1 VSYFSDNYA
10 RIAYP
15 KTVAGEPNSG
25 LRKAQLG
32 AMHSVAS
39 HFTNNTVPALVVM
52 PTGSGK
58 SAVLTTVPYL
68 LGATRALVIT
78 PSRLVREQIAEDI
91 EGLETLKR
99 LGVLPQAVEPPATLE
114 LTGRITGAAEWE
126 GLRQYD
132 VVVAAPPSVSPAY
145 DDIPMPPADLFDLLL
160 IDEAHHEQ
168 ADTWQ
173 ALLDAFKSA
182 KRVLLTATPYRRDG
196 RELKAKLAYVYHV
209 AAAFEDKIFGRVK
222 FSAVQPQVPGTED
235 VVIAKEAE
243 RVFKEDKAKGLRHY
257 VMVRTDMKTRA
268 RGLEDLYKKET
279 RLRLQAIN
287 SSHGLR
293 HIRSTIKKLKD
304 GGLDGVICVDMMGEG
319 FDFPNLKI
327 AAIHS
332 PHRSLA
338 VTLQFI
344 GRFARTN
351 ASDVG
356 EATFVAVPQEV
367 GGELSQLYR
376 QGAVWQD
383 IITDIHGGKIAA
395 EQENREIID
404 SFEEPLV
411 DDLKAQEV
419 PLGALTPYHHVK
431 VFRVIDPVDIHTPIT
446 LRSPLEVVHHRVTPN
461 FEAAVI
467 VAYEQ
472 TRPDWTDL
480 SLFREH
486 KFELFVVYYH
496 PASKLLFINASR
508 RGAALYQHVA
518 RQYTNGR
525 HYNLSLERINGVLR
539 ELDHHEFFSIGMKNR
554 SPNPN
559 NESYRISAGPSPT
572 GAIDETVGRLNHR
585 GHVFGKGNHNGKDVT
600 IGYSSASKVWSN
612 TESGIPDLI
621 KWCASLAKRIM
632 SDSPLPKIAGLDLL
646 PCGKE
651 ISVFPATS
659 AVIAVDWHPEVYRKH
674 LTVLR
679 TDGDGGDIS
688 TEITALDLRIDRS
701 ATDANSVRVVI
712 DWGGWEYPIS
722 FSLTGCPQF
731 TSPDPAKPEPKLKRG
746 FSREPLLD
754 FLNDHPLNFY
764 LSDFSRVSGVEH
776 FDSDLKHDPFDRE
789 QIVVIDWA
797 AAGVVIT
804 EECGPN
810 SIQEHLKTYL
820 LTPEH
825 EVVLHDHGSGEIA
838 DFVTVGIVRDTV
850 VAKLYHVKGAGGNN
864 KSNRVGDVYEV
875 CGQVVKSLIWLRN
888 GQTLMEKIKL
898 RRKAGS
904 TWVKGDDVHFEHLF
918 QRGIEELGFE
928 FHIGLVQPGISK
940 SIIEPKLGEVIA
952 AARTHIRSCA
962 AASIIVCGSA

>member
-1 VSYFSDNYA
+1 MSHFSDNYA
-10 RIAYP
+10 RLAYP
-15 KTVAGEPNSG
+15 KEMTGSPNSG

-32 AMHSVAS
+32 AMHSIAS

-68 LGATRALVIT
+68 LEANRALVIT

-99 LGVLPQAVEPPATLE
+99 LGVLPHDVEPPKTLE
-114 LTGRITGAAEWE
+114 LTERITSAAEWE
-126 GLRQYD
+126 DLRQHD

-145 DDIPMPPADLFDLLL
+145 ADIPVPPADLFDLLL

-173 ALLDAFKSA
+173 ALLNAFKSA
-182 KRVLLTATPYRRDG
+182 KRVLFTATPYRRDG

-209 AAAFEDKIFGRVK
+209 AAAFEDRIFGKVK
-222 FSAVQPQVPGTED
+222 FSAVQPQVTGTED
-235 VVIAKEAE
+235 TAIAKEVE
-243 RVFKEDKAKGLRHY
+243 RIFKDDKAKGLRHY
-257 VMVRTDMKTRA
+257 VMVRTDMKKRA
-268 RGLEDLYKKET
+268 SELAKLYEKET
-279 RLRLQAIN
+279 TLRLQSIN
-287 SSHGLR
+287 SGHGLK
-293 HIRSTIKKLKD
+293 HIRSAIKKLRE
-304 GGLDGVICVDMMGEG
+304 GELDGVICVDMMGEG

-351 ASDVG
+351 APDVG
-356 EATFVAVPQEV
+356 EATFVAVPQEI
-367 GGELSQLYR
+367 GGELSRLYR
-376 QGAVWQD
+376 QGAVWQE

-395 EQENREIID
+395 QQENREIID
-404 SFEEPLV
+404 SFEKPMV
-411 DDLKAQEV
+411 DDLKAEDV
-419 PLGALTPYHHVK
+419 PLGAITPYHHVK
-431 VFRVIDPVDIHTPIT
+431 VFRVIDPIDIHTQIA
-446 LRSPLEVVHHRVTPN
+446 LRPPLEVVHHRATPN

-467 VAYEQ
+467 IAYQQ
-472 TRPDWTDL
+472 TTPDWTDL

-508 RGAALYQHVA
+508 RGAALYQHMA
-518 RQYTNGR
+518 RQYTKGR
-525 HYNLSLERINGVLR
+525 HYNLSSERINGVLR
-539 ELDHHEFFSIGMKNR
+539 EMEQHEFFNIGMKNR

-585 GHVFGKGNHNGKDVT
+585 GHVYGKAKHNGKEVT
-600 IGYSSASKVWSN
+600 FGYSSASKVWSN

-621 KWCASLAKRIM
+621 KWCESLAKRIM
-632 SDSPLPKIAGLDLL
+632 SDSPLPKIMGLDLL

-651 ISVFPATS
+651 VTVFPASS
-659 AVIAVDWHPEVYRKH
+659 AVIAVGWHPEVYRKH
-674 LTVLR
+674 LTVVR
-679 TDGDGGDIS
+679 SNGDGNDIAC
-688 TEITALDLRIDRS
+688 EITALDMRIDRA
-701 ATDANSVRVVI
+701 ATDASGVRVVI
-712 DWGGWEYPIS
+712 DWDGWEYPIQ
-722 FSLTGCPQF
+722 FSLAGCPQF
-731 TSPDPAKPEPKLKRG
+731 AAADPAKPEPMLKRG
-746 FSREPLLD
+746 FSRESLLD

-764 LSDFSRVSGVEH
+764 LSDFSRVNGVEH
-776 FDSDLKHDPFDRE
+776 FDSDLKHDPFNPDD
-789 QIVVIDWA
+789 IIVIDWV

-810 SIQEHLKTYL
+810 SIQEYLKTYL
-820 LTPEH
+820 MTPDH

-838 DFVTVGIVRDTV
+838 DFVTVGIANDTV
-850 VAKLYHVKGAGGNN
+850 VVKLIHVKGSGGDAPG
-864 KSNRVGDVYEV
+864 NRVGDVYEV
-875 CGQVVKSLIWLRN
+875 CGQVVKSLVWLRS
-888 GQTLMEKIKL
+888 GQTLLEKIRL

-904 TWVKGDDVHFEHLF
+904 VWIQGDDARFEHLLK
-918 QRGIEELGFE
+918 RGIEELGFD

-940 SIIEPKLGEVIA
+940 SIMEPKLGEVIA

-962 AASIIVCGSA
+962 SASIIVCGSP